1 MPRMLHLNNFD
12 EVNRNRSLSV
22 HADTCRL
29 SILIIQQI
37 LIKGD
42 HKISC
47 DYQFLSK
54 FVLEFDFYLQRICQ
68 VRDCGKRTRHVLS
81 FFGCNFRFTWY
92 ILMQTATISNL
103 CIGQIE
109 ASTWPP
115 PLPPGIPQA
124 HLTPLPSRGGGNLII
139 RVFQG
144 VGNLIPMR

>member
-12 EVNRNRSLSV
+12 KVNRNRSLSV

-54 FVLEFDFYLQRICQ
+54 FEFDFYLQRICQ

-81 FFGCNFRFTWY
+81 FFGCNFRFTV
-92 ILMQTATISNL
+92 IHFNAN
-103 CIGQIE
+103 C
-109 ASTWPP
+109 
-115 PLPPGIPQA
+115 
-124 HLTPLPSRGGGNLII
+124 NN
-139 RVFQG
+139 F
-144 VGNLIPMR
+144 